1 MFLRNYDNL
10 MVALNTPSVTTSG
23 TVASTNAEI
32 FGDGYL
38 NFKSTNGT
46 IRTIGMN
53 TRNVVSPLLYYIDN
67 SSNNYYS
74 NAGNIIVGN
83 GSSSVTYDDYQ
94 LHTLINT
101 EDIATI
107 TKGTTVERSYDDAT
121 GEWTSIVK
129 KVYCAL
135 KDITITEIGITTGC
149 YYDNSYCDAVLIF
162 RELLETP
169 VEVPANSNVII
180 SFAFKMNGNPNNP
193 AVSVSVE

>member
-10 MVALNTPSVTTSG
+10 MVALNTPSVTKNG
-23 TVASTNAEI
+23 KVASTDTKI

-38 NFKSTNGT
+38 NFKDTSGS
-46 IRTIGMN
+46 IHTIGMSSK
-53 TRNVVSPLLYYIDN
+53 NVLSPLLYYIE
-67 SSNNYYS
+67 NNPNDYYS
-74 NAGNIIVGN
+74 GSGNIIIGN

-94 LHTLINT
+94 LHTLIST
-101 EDIATI
+101 SDISTV
-107 TKGTTVERSYDDAT
+107 TNGTTIERNYDDAT

-135 KDITITEIGITTGC
+135 KDTTVTEIGISTGC
-149 YYDNSYCDAVLIF
+149 YYDGTYTSAVLIF

-169 VEVPANSNVII
+169 VEVPANSNVVI